1 MRARSGPNTRD
12 RGRLAEQVAADHLE
26 AHGYRIVEKNFTCR
40 LGEIDIIAHHLGE
53 LVFVEVRSRGSAS
66 SLNPV
71 FSVDRQ
77 KQKRIIRAAEVYL
90 GKHYPSGPARVEIR
104 RCDSYPWRAGSR
116 GNHPGCFQHR
126 LLVNAFPA
134 RGYSIVLGKVSHIE
148 RLCQYGRAGLKPA
161 LQKKHRRETDV
172 DRGENGFQFG
182 QTSQA
187 FNSPEGL

>member
-1 MRARSGPNTRD
+1 MRNKNGTNTRD
-12 RGRLAEQVAADHLE
+12 RGRLAEQIAADHLE

-90 GKHYPSGPARVEIR
+90 GKHYPQVPPARFDVVIVTLSEPAVVEIIQ
-104 RCDSYPWRAGSR
+104 D
-116 GNHPGCFQHR
+116 
-126 LLVNAFPA
+126 AF
-134 RGYSIVLGKVSHIE
+134 S
-148 RLCQYGRAGLKPA
+148 
-161 LQKKHRRETDV
+161 TD
-172 DRGENGFQFG
+172 F
-182 QTSQA
+182 
-187 FNSPEGL
+187 L